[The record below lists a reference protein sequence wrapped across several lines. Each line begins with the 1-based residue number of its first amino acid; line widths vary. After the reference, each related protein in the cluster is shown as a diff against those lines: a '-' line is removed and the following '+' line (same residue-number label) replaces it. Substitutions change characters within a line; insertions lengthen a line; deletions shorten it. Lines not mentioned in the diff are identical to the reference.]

1 MSCRSSSSSSSS
13 SSPVSSSVSSS
24 VSTLVVLVVEFTCRG
39 VQEGGKCL
47 SLQDLCLLDLTRSN
61 RGWGF

>member
-1 MSCRSSSSSSSS
+1 MSCRSTS
-13 SSPVSSSVSSS
+13 VSSSVSSS
-24 VSTLVVLVVEFTCRG
+24 VSTLIVLVVEFTCRG
-39 VQEGGKCL
+39 VQEGGGGKCL